1 MNIREDVIYARQSV
15 DRKDSISIESQIDF
29 CKYELKGGSC
39 RVFKDKGYSGKNTDR
54 PEFQKLLG
62 EIRKGKVRRVVV
74 YKLDRISRSIL
85 DFANM
90 MELFQEYDV
99 EFVSSTEKFDTSTPM
114 GRAMLN
120 ICIVFA
126 QLERE
131 TIQKRVTDA
140 YYSRCLKGFHMSG
153 QAPYGFD
160 LEPTVVENIRTKMM
174 VADPIAASHVRLMFE
189 MYAEPETSFGDIT
202 RYFEERGI
210 KVYGKSLTRSYLSQ
224 LLRNPVYAQAD
235 LEMYEF
241 FKSQGTVVVNDAA
254 DFAGTNGCYLYQ
266 GRDVKEDKDK
276 SLKDQILVIAPHEG
290 FVSADVW
297 LRCRK
302 KLMTNTT
309 FQNGRKARNTWL
321 AGKIKC
327 GKCGYAL
334 KTTHN
339 PSGYE
344 YLRCSKRADHKGCPG
359 CGTLRKTEFEQ
370 FIFTAMGEKFREFK
384 LLRGGEEKANPKITA
399 YQVELAQVE
408 AEIEKLLDTLT
419 GANATLLA
427 YANKKIEDLD
437 NRRKTLSKAIADLS
451 VETLSSQQIEL
462 LSGYLDDWENI
473 SFEDKRKAAD
483 GLISSI
489 SATSNYVKIEWE
501 LFLLYQTTCFFIP
514 LVAPCPPL
522 LRDINSEID
531 EIAALDARIQGLE
544 LEVSDINCTL
554 DKYWEKHPLEFDGD
568 KTIVLTTPRE
578 ALIIRSTSLSLQKAK
593 IIDDLGTE
601 INARDDTLLAEL
613 SMAEKEKSDLIRS
626 ATKEEQLYQQYLAN
640 LESWKEE
647 RAKIVGDSK
656 SGLTHYQN
664 ELTYLNEQLESD
676 YQNACEQRIDIVK
689 NLFALKEK
697 AVDIYNRIYTPI
709 SHQIS
714 SLLKELDDGIEFS
727 AEIKLSDEN
736 IAERLLAYINQR
748 LSGRF
753 RGKVEAH
760 EQMQD
765 IIKAVDWG
773 TADGVLDFISQVMSS
788 LVDDDFDLLARR
800 ISNKEEF
807 YSLLYGLQYIDV
819 SFRLKMGGRNLEELS
834 PGERGIVLLI
844 FYLALSKSNMP
855 IIVDQPEDNLDNQS
869 VYGKLV
875 PCICAAKKRR
885 QVIIVTHNPNI
896 AVACDAEQIVFC
908 QMNKSTSHIS
918 YTSGAVE
925 NSEVRNEVV
934 DVLEG
939 TMPAFSLRK
948 KKYGN
953 P

>member
-1 MNIREDVIYARQSV
+1 MSIVGISKKIKKYVLPYFPYLIAFWFFSKCGTAYRMAAGANLGEKLFGMVKTIGPVFQSHATGLELFDLAVGVAGAVILYFVVQSKIKKARKFRRDMEYGSARWGTEADIKPFV
-15 DRKDSISIESQIDF
+15 DPKFENN
-29 CKYELKGGSC
+29 C

-153 QAPYGFD
+153 QAPYGFE
-160 LEPTVVENIRTKMM
+160 LEPTVVEGIRTKMM
-174 VADPIAASHVRLMFE
+174 AADPVAANHVRLMFE

-202 RYFEERGI
+202 RYFEEQGI
-210 KVYGKSLTRSYLSQ
+210 KIYGKSLTRPFLSQ

-241 FKSQGTVVVNDAA
+241 FKSQGAVVVNDAA

-290 FVSADVW
+290 FVPSDIW

-302 KLMTNTT
+302 KLMTNIT

-359 CGTLRKTEFEQ
+359 CGTLRKNEFEQ

-384 LLRGGEEKANPKITA
+384 LLRGGEEKVNPKITA

-408 AEIEKLLDTLT
+408 SEIEKLLDTLT

-489 SATSNYVKIEWE
+489 SATSDYVKIEW
-501 LFLLYQTTCFFIP
+501 
-514 LVAPCPPL
+514 
-522 LRDINSEID
+522 
-531 EIAALDARIQGLE
+531 
-544 LEVSDINCTL
+544 
-554 DKYWEKHPLEFDGD
+554 
-568 KTIVLTTPRE
+568 
-578 ALIIRSTSLSLQKAK
+578 K
-593 IIDDLGTE
+593 I
-601 INARDDTLLAEL
+601 
-613 SMAEKEKSDLIRS
+613 
-626 ATKEEQLYQQYLAN
+626 
-640 LESWKEE
+640 
-647 RAKIVGDSK
+647 
-656 SGLTHYQN
+656 
-664 ELTYLNEQLESD
+664 
-676 YQNACEQRIDIVK
+676 
-689 NLFALKEK
+689 
-697 AVDIYNRIYTPI
+697 
-709 SHQIS
+709 
-714 SLLKELDDGIEFS
+714 
-727 AEIKLSDEN
+727 
-736 IAERLLAYINQR
+736 
-748 LSGRF
+748 
-753 RGKVEAH
+753 
-760 EQMQD
+760 
-765 IIKAVDWG
+765 
-773 TADGVLDFISQVMSS
+773 
-788 LVDDDFDLLARR
+788 
-800 ISNKEEF
+800 
-807 YSLLYGLQYIDV
+807 
-819 SFRLKMGGRNLEELS
+819 
-834 PGERGIVLLI
+834 
-844 FYLALSKSNMP
+844 
-855 IIVDQPEDNLDNQS
+855 
-869 VYGKLV
+869 
-875 PCICAAKKRR
+875 
-885 QVIIVTHNPNI
+885 
-896 AVACDAEQIVFC
+896 
-908 QMNKSTSHIS
+908 
-918 YTSGAVE
+918 
-925 NSEVRNEVV
+925 
-934 DVLEG
+934 
-939 TMPAFSLRK
+939 
-948 KKYGN
+948 
-953 P
+953 